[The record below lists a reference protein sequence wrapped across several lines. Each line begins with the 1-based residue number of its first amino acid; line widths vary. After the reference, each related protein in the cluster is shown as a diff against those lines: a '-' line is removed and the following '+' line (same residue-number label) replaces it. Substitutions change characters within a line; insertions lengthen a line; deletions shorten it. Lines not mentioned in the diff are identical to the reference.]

1 MKQDHNRS
9 IYSRQ
14 PRKNARRVTVPLHV
28 GPYVRLVFSEMA
40 RQGLRYQDIEDI
52 SGVLRASQKAWRK
65 KNSPSLPS
73 LQAVLNTLGFDLVA
87 VPAIEILPPELAGEL
102 ATIAAKM
109 KAGIPEAWSALIE
122 IGIEQSGQR
131 EHAHAR
137 FAEMEAGR
145 AEHVTVTPKH
155 RRAS

>member
-1 MKQDHNRS
+1 MKQNHNRS

-14 PRKNARRVTVPLHV
+14 PRKNARRVTVPAHV
-28 GPYVRLVFSEMA
+28 GPYVRLFFSEMA
-40 RQGLRYQDIEDI
+40 RQGLRYQDVEDV

-65 KNSPSLPS
+65 KNTPSLSS
-73 LQAVLNTLGFDLVA
+73 LQAVLNTLGFDLLA

-102 ATIAAKM
+102 ATIASKM

-122 IGIEQSGQR
+122 IGIEQRDQR

-137 FAEMEAGR
+137 FAEMDAER
-145 AEHVTVTPKH
+145 ADHATVKPKQ
-155 RRAS
+155 RPAV